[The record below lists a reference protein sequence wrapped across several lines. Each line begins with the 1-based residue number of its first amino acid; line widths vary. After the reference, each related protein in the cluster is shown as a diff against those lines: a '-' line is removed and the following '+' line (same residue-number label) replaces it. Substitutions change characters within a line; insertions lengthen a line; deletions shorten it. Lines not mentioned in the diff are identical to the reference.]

1 MQDTADYLAHWPQYL
16 PYPYNITREQ
26 GPVPNRNAV
35 DWPQSQWAPLYL
47 KSGSPSFQPY
57 RYPKDGELQ
66 RVQPL
71 YSTEDTALSSKRF
84 VFIPSANGGDTASV
98 YESYMPLGDCGC
110 GGYGCAECNGTCGC
124 SQSARLNE
132 GAVMPTWQKVAVA
145 GAIAFLAYIALKP
158 ATKTR

>member
-16 PYPYNITREQ
+16 PYPYDITREQ

-71 YSTEDTALSSKRF
+71 YSTEDTTLSAKRF
-84 VFIPSANGGDTASV
+84 VFVPSANGGDTASV

-110 GGYGCAECNGTCGC
+110 SGYGCPECGGTCG
-124 SQSARLNE
+124 QARPNE
-132 GAVMPTWQKVAVA
+132 GAVMPTWQKVAMA
-145 GAIAFLAYIALKP
+145 GAVAFLAYIALKP
-158 ATKTR
+158 SPKRR